1 MKNEGDIRLSIRQA
15 RKLHVLEEVT
25 CGRMTHREASAA
37 LGLSVR
43 QVQRIKA
50 SFKEAGASS
59 LVHGNAGR
67 KPSHYVSCAVRNLV
81 AERARSLWK
90 GASARHMSELL
101 LAEEGCSVSSKTIT
115 RILKETGL
123 KSPLSHKGARK
134 QKEKDPDGALRTD
147 ASDRRLSLRLAL
159 EGFDDLPSRRHR

>member
-1 MKNEGDIRLSIRQA
+1 
-15 RKLHVLEEVT
+15 
-25 CGRMTHREASAA
+25 MTHREASAA

-59 LVHGNAGR
+59 LVHGNAGL